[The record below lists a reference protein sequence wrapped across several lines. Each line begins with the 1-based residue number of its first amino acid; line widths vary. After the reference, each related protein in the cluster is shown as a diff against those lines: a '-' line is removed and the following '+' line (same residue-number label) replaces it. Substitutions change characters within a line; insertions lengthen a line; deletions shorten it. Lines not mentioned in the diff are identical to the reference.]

1 MKKIITLAAVL
12 FAAMI
17 SANSFAQIRW
27 SATAG
32 FGQGT
37 LSEKSGGVT
46 VSDTD
51 NGIYAGI
58 LGEIPIQGV
67 QNLGIEAG
75 LVYSWFTDK
84 TEGVKQNFHA
94 LNLPVKAK
102 YCFPLNNEFG
112 FFALAGP
119 TFALGLSATNKD
131 NGATLDLFENYLKR
145 FDIKLGI
152 GAGVCYNDLIEFRVG
167 YDWTMTGV
175 CSISPRSVV
184 ERAISTTCTSA
195 LPINSN

>member
-17 SANSFAQIRW
+17 SVNSFAQIRW

-46 VSDTD
+46 VSDPD
-51 NGIYAGI
+51 NGLFVGV
-58 LGEIPIQGV
+58 LGEMPIQEV
-67 QNLGIEAG
+67 ENLGIEAG

-84 TEGVKQNFHA
+84 TDGVKENFHA

-131 NGATLDLFENYLKR
+131 NGASLDLFEDYLKR

-152 GAGVCYNDLIEFRVG
+152 GAGVCYNDMIELRLG
-167 YDWTMTGV
+167 YDWGLLN
-175 CSISPRSVV
+175 ISQVSGRKSHLNYLHIGL
-184 ERAISTTCTSA
+184 AYKF
-195 LPINSN
+195 

>member
-1 MKKIITLAAVL
+1 MKKIITLMAIL

-58 LGEIPIQGV
+58 LGEMPIQEV
-67 QNLGIEAG
+67 ENLGIEAG

-119 TFALGLSATNKD
+119 TLSLGLSATDKKD
-131 NGATLDLFENYLKR
+131 GQSLDLYDENLKR

-152 GAGVCYNDLIEFRVG
+152 GAGFSYNDKLELRLG
-167 YDWTMTGV
+167 YDWGLLNQSQVSGTTA
-175 CSISPRSVV
+175 SISYLHIGL
-184 ERAISTTCTSA
+184 AYKF
-195 LPINSN
+195 

>member
-1 MKKIITLAAVL
+1 MKKIITLAAVV
-12 FAAMI
+12 FAAMF

-46 VSDTD
+46 VSDPD
-51 NGIYAGI
+51 NGLFVGV
-58 LGEIPIQGV
+58 LGEMPIQEV
-67 QNLGIEAG
+67 ENLGIEAG

-84 TEGVKQNFHA
+84 TDGVKENFHA

-102 YCFPLNNEFG
+102 YSFPLNNEFG

-119 TFALGLSATNKD
+119 TFALGLSATNKE

-152 GAGVCYNDLIEFRVG
+152 GAGFCYNDMIELRLG
-167 YDWTMTGV
+167 YDWGLLN
-175 CSISPRSVV
+175 ISQVSGR
-184 ERAISTTCTSA
+184 TSHLNYLHIGLA
-195 LPINSN
+195 YKF

>member
-131 NGATLDLFENYLKR
+131 NGVTLDLFENYLKR

-167 YDWTMTGV
+167 YDW
-175 CSISPRSVV
+175 SLLNISQVSGR
-184 ERAISTTCTSA
+184 TSHLNYLHIGLA
-195 LPINSN
+195 YKF

>member
-1 MKKIITLAAVL
+1 MKKIITLMAIL

-58 LGEIPIQGV
+58 LGEMPIQGV
-67 QNLGIEAG
+67 ENLGIEAG
-75 LVYSWFTDK
+75 LIYSWFTDK

-102 YCFPLNNEFG
+102 YSFPLSNEFG

-167 YDWTMTGV
+167 YDWSLLNISQVSGRTGHLNYLH
-175 CSISPRSVV
+175 IGL
-184 ERAISTTCTSA
+184 AYKF
-195 LPINSN
+195 

>member
-1 MKKIITLAAVL
+1 M
-12 FAAMI
+12 
-17 SANSFAQIRW
+17 
-27 SATAG
+27 
-32 FGQGT
+32 
-37 LSEKSGGVT
+37 
-46 VSDTD
+46 
-51 NGIYAGI
+51 
-58 LGEIPIQGV
+58 PIQEV
-67 QNLGIEAG
+67 ENLGIEAG

-84 TEGVKQNFHA
+84 TDGVKENFHA

-102 YCFPLNNEFG
+102 YSFPLNNEFG

-167 YDWTMTGV
+167 YDW
-175 CSISPRSVV
+175 SLLNISQVSGR
-184 ERAISTTCTSA
+184 TSHLNYLHIGLA
-195 LPINSN
+195 YKF

>member
-58 LGEIPIQGV
+58 LGEIPIQGI

-119 TFALGLSATNKD
+119 TFALGLSAT
-131 NGATLDLFENYLKR
+131 AW
-145 FDIKLGI
+145 
-152 GAGVCYNDLIEFRVG
+152 A
-167 YDWTMTGV
+167 MTGV

>member
-1 MKKIITLAAVL
+1 MKKIITLAAVV
-12 FAAMI
+12 FAAMF

-58 LGEIPIQGV
+58 LGEMPIQEV
-67 QNLGIEAG
+67 ENLGIEAG

-84 TEGVKQNFHA
+84 TEGIKQNFHA

-102 YCFPLNNEFG
+102 YSFPLSNEFG

-119 TFALGLSATNKD
+119 TLSLGLSATDKKD
-131 NGATLDLFENYLKR
+131 GQSLDLYDQDLKR

-152 GAGVCYNDLIEFRVG
+152 GAGVCFNDVIEFRLG
-167 YDWTMTGV
+167 YDWGLLNQ
-175 CSISPRSVV
+175 SQ
-184 ERAISTTCTSA
+184 
-195 LPINSN
+195 NSNVTGHIHYLHIGLAYKF

>member
-32 FGQGT
+32 FGQ
-37 LSEKSGGVT
+37 V
-46 VSDTD
+46 
-51 NGIYAGI
+51 
-58 LGEIPIQGV
+58 LGEMPIQEV
-67 QNLGIEAG
+67 ENLGIEAG

-152 GAGVCYNDLIEFRVG
+152 GAGVCYNERITSSVLTSNWVLAPAFA
-167 YDWTMTGV
+167 TMT
-175 CSISPRSVV
+175 
-184 ERAISTTCTSA
+184 
-195 LPINSN
+195 

>member
-1 MKKIITLAAVL
+1 MKKIITLAAVV

-102 YCFPLNNEFG
+102 YCFPLSNEFG

-152 GAGVCYNDLIEFRVG
+152 GAGFSYNDKLELRFG
-167 YDWTMTGV
+167 YDWGLLNQSQVSGTTA
-175 CSISPRSVV
+175 SISYLHIGL
-184 ERAISTTCTSA
+184 AYKF
-195 LPINSN
+195 

>member
-58 LGEIPIQGV
+58 LGEMPIQEV
-67 QNLGIEAG
+67 ENLGIEAG

-167 YDWTMTGV
+167 YDWGLLNQSQVSGTTA
-175 CSISPRSVV
+175 SISYLHIGL
-184 ERAISTTCTSA
+184 AYKF
-195 LPINSN
+195 

>member
-17 SANSFAQIRW
+17 SVNSFAQIRW

-46 VSDTD
+46 VSDPD
-51 NGIYAGI
+51 NGLFVGV
-58 LGEIPIQGV
+58 LGEMPIQEV
-67 QNLGIEAG
+67 ENLGIEAG

-84 TEGVKQNFHA
+84 TDGVKENFHA

-119 TFALGLSATNKD
+119 TLSLGLSATDKKD
-131 NGATLDLFENYLKR
+131 GQSLDLYDQNLKR

-152 GAGVCYNDLIEFRVG
+152 GAGVCFNDIIEFRLG
-167 YDWTMTGV
+167 YDWGLLNQ
-175 CSISPRSVV
+175 SQ
-184 ERAISTTCTSA
+184 
-195 LPINSN
+195 NSNVTGHIHYLHIGLAYKF

>member
-17 SANSFAQIRW
+17 SVNSFAQIRW

-119 TFALGLSATNKD
+119 TFALGLSATNKE

-152 GAGVCYNDLIEFRVG
+152 GAGVCYNDMIELRLG
-167 YDWTMTGV
+167 YDWGLLNISQVSGITGHLNYLH
-175 CSISPRSVV
+175 IGL
-184 ERAISTTCTSA
+184 AYKF
-195 LPINSN
+195 

>member
-1 MKKIITLAAVL
+1 MKKIITLAAVV
-12 FAAMI
+12 FAAMF

-102 YCFPLNNEFG
+102 YSFPLSNEFG

-152 GAGVCYNDLIEFRVG
+152 GAGFSYNDKLELRLG
-167 YDWTMTGV
+167 YDWGLLNQSQVSGTPV
-175 CSISPRSVV
+175 SINYLHIGL
-184 ERAISTTCTSA
+184 AYKF
-195 LPINSN
+195 

>member
-46 VSDTD
+46 VSDPD
-51 NGIYAGI
+51 NGLFVGV
-58 LGEIPIQGV
+58 LGEMPIQEV
-67 QNLGIEAG
+67 ENLGIEAG

-84 TEGVKQNFHA
+84 TDGVKENFHA

-102 YCFPLNNEFG
+102 YSFPLSNEFG

-131 NGATLDLFENYLKR
+131 NGATLDLFEDYLKR

-167 YDWTMTGV
+167 YDW
-175 CSISPRSVV
+175 SLLNISQVSGR
-184 ERAISTTCTSA
+184 TSHLNYLHIGLA
-195 LPINSN
+195 YKF

>member
-46 VSDTD
+46 VSDPD
-51 NGIYAGI
+51 NGLFVGV
-58 LGEIPIQGV
+58 LGEMPIQEV
-67 QNLGIEAG
+67 ENLGIEAG

-84 TEGVKQNFHA
+84 TDGVKENFHA

-131 NGATLDLFENYLKR
+131 NGASLDLFEDYLKR

-152 GAGVCYNDLIEFRVG
+152 GAGVCYNDMIELRLG
-167 YDWTMTGV
+167 YDWGLLN
-175 CSISPRSVV
+175 ISQVSGRKSHLNYLHIGL
-184 ERAISTTCTSA
+184 AYKF
-195 LPINSN
+195 

>member
-46 VSDTD
+46 TSDPD
-51 NGIYAGI
+51 NGLFVGV
-58 LGEIPIQGV
+58 LGEMPIQEV
-67 QNLGIEAG
+67 ENLGIEAG

-102 YCFPLNNEFG
+102 YSFPLSNDFG

-119 TFALGLSATNKD
+119 TLSLGLSATDKKD
-131 NGATLDLFENYLKR
+131 GQSLDLYDENLKR

-152 GAGVCYNDLIEFRVG
+152 GAGVCFNDIIEFRLG
-167 YDWTMTGV
+167 YDWGLLNQ
-175 CSISPRSVV
+175 SQ
-184 ERAISTTCTSA
+184 
-195 LPINSN
+195 NSNVTGHIHYLHIGLAYKF

>member
-1 MKKIITLAAVL
+1 MFLKKYFNNYEKDYYPCGRSVRRDDFRKQFCPDPLECYRRVV
-12 FAAMI
+12 
-17 SANSFAQIRW
+17 NQKGG
-27 SATAG
+27 TAK
-32 FGQGT
+32 T
-37 LSEKSGGVT
+37 TT
-46 VSDTD
+46 V
-51 NGIYAGI
+51 
-58 LGEIPIQGV
+58 E
-67 QNLGIEAG
+67 NLGIEAG

-167 YDWTMTGV
+167 YDWSLLNISQVSGRTGHLNYLH
-175 CSISPRSVV
+175 IGL
-184 ERAISTTCTSA
+184 AYKF
-195 LPINSN
+195 

>member
-84 TEGVKQNFHA
+84 TEGVKENFHA

-167 YDWTMTGV
+167 YDW
-175 CSISPRSVV
+175 SLLNISQVSGR
-184 ERAISTTCTSA
+184 TSHLNYLHIGLA
-195 LPINSN
+195 YKF

>member
-58 LGEIPIQGV
+58 LGEMPIQEV
-67 QNLGIEAG
+67 ENLGIEAG
-75 LVYSWFTDK
+75 LV
-84 TEGVKQNFHA
+84 
-94 LNLPVKAK
+94 
-102 YCFPLNNEFG
+102 
-112 FFALAGP
+112 
-119 TFALGLSATNKD
+119 
-131 NGATLDLFENYLKR
+131 
-145 FDIKLGI
+145 
-152 GAGVCYNDLIEFRVG
+152 
-167 YDWTMTGV
+167 
-175 CSISPRSVV
+175 
-184 ERAISTTCTSA
+184 
-195 LPINSN
+195 

>member
-17 SANSFAQIRW
+17 SVNSFAQVRW

-32 FGQGT
+32 FAQGT

-84 TEGVKQNFHA
+84 TDGVKENFHA

-131 NGATLDLFENYLKR
+131 NGASLDLFENYLKR

-167 YDWTMTGV
+167 YDW
-175 CSISPRSVV
+175 SLLNISQVSGR
-184 ERAISTTCTSA
+184 TSHLNYLHIGLA
-195 LPINSN
+195 YKF

>member
-1 MKKIITLAAVL
+1 MKKIITLAAVV
-12 FAAMI
+12 FAAMF

-37 LSEKSGGVT
+37 LSVKSGGVT
-46 VSDTD
+46 TSDTD
-51 NGIYAGI
+51 NGLFVGV
-58 LGEIPIQGV
+58 LGEMPIQEV
-67 QNLGIEAG
+67 ENLGIEAG

-84 TEGVKQNFHA
+84 TEGIKQNFHA

-102 YCFPLNNEFG
+102 YSFPLSNEFG

-119 TFALGLSATNKD
+119 TLSLGLSATDKKD
-131 NGATLDLFENYLKR
+131 GQSLDLYDQNLKR

-152 GAGVCYNDLIEFRVG
+152 GAGVCFNDIIEFRLG
-167 YDWTMTGV
+167 YDWGLLNQ
-175 CSISPRSVV
+175 SQ
-184 ERAISTTCTSA
+184 
-195 LPINSN
+195 NSNVTGHIHYLHIGLAYKF

>member
-32 FGQGT
+32 FGQAH
-37 LSEKSGGVT
+37 LAFKAGGVT
-46 VSDTD
+46 VSGTD
-51 NGIYAGI
+51 NGIYAGV
-58 LGEIPIQGV
+58 LGEMPLEGV
-67 QNLGIEAG
+67 QNLGIEG
-75 LVYSWFTDK
+75 GVIYSWFMDK
-84 TEGVKQNFHA
+84 KEGIKENIHL
-94 LNLPVKAK
+94 LNVPVKAK
-102 YCFPLNNEFG
+102 YSFPLSNEFG

-167 YDWTMTGV
+167 YDWSLLNISQVSGRTGHLNYLH
-175 CSISPRSVV
+175 IGL
-184 ERAISTTCTSA
+184 AYKF
-195 LPINSN
+195 